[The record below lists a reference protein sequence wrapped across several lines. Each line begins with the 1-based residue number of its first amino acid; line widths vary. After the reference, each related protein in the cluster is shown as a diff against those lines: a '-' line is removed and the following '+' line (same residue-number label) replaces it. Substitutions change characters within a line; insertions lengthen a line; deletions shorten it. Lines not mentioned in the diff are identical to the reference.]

1 MTAHP
6 PPACYLSRMSSSTL
20 LYELVDYVGFGPE
33 DAALLSA
40 ARPLVAPHFP
50 KVVDAFYAAIEASP
64 RARAVFEDEAQIHR
78 QKRVLGTWLES
89 LFGGVYDEAYFE
101 SRARIGYAHV
111 RIDLDPSLMIAGM
124 SVVRA
129 KLSHIADAID
139 DEELWSRDRI
149 RALKRA
155 IDRICDVDL
164 AVMLETYRDDYM
176 AKVRGAERL
185 AALGQ
190 IAGTIGHELRNPLA
204 VMETSVHL
212 LRSRIKGDEKAERH
226 LERLAGQISLSTRI
240 IGEIMDLARELPPKR
255 ERHSV
260 RGVVEDALASM
271 VEGESVRV
279 SIEPEDELECHVD
292 GVQLRQLLVNLV
304 TNAVQ
309 SARSGAKG
317 VELTI
322 RRDGEELHVRVE
334 DDGPG
339 VPEEIRSRI
348 FEPLFTTKLRGVGFG
363 LALCRRI
370 AERHGGY
377 IRVSNRETG
386 GAKFEAMLLCSAE
399 NPR

>member
-1 MTAHP
+1 
-6 PPACYLSRMSSSTL
+6 MSSSTL
-20 LYELVDYVGFGPE
+20 LSELVDYVGFGPD
-33 DAALLSA
+33 DAALLAA
-40 ARPLVAPHFP
+40 ARPLVAPSFP
-50 KVVDAFYAAIEASP
+50 HVVDAFYAAIEANP
-64 RARAVFEDEAQIHR
+64 RARAVFEDDAQIHR
-78 QKRVLGTWLES
+78 QKRVLATWLES
-89 LFGGVYDEAYFE
+89 LFGGVYDESYFE

-111 RIDLDPSLMIAGM
+111 RIDLDPSLVIAGM

-129 KLSHIADAID
+129 KLSLIADAIE
-139 DEELWSRDRI
+139 DEQRWPTDRI
-149 RALKRA
+149 RDLKRA
-155 IDRICDVDL
+155 IDRICDVDS
-164 AVMLETYRDDYM
+164 AIMLETYRDDYM

-190 IAGTIGHELRNPLA
+190 VAGTIGHELRNPLA

-212 LRSRIKGDEKAERH
+212 LRARIKGDEKAERH

-240 IGEIMDLARELPPKR
+240 IGEIMDLARELPPNR
-255 ERHSV
+255 ERQSV
-260 RGVVEDALASM
+260 RSVVEDALASM
-271 VEGESVRV
+271 LEGEDVRV
-279 SIEPEDELECHVD
+279 SIEPDAEIECHVD

-317 VELTI
+317 VELTV
-322 RRDGEELHVRVE
+322 RRDGPELHVTVE

-339 VPEEIRSRI
+339 IPDELRSRI

-377 IRVSNRETG
+377 IRASNRATG
-386 GAKFEAMLLCSAE
+386 GAKLEAMLLCSAE